1 MDRGEALRI
10 PQRLEGREARVQAE
24 IAVEIDHVRAGHG
37 DAGPLAIVQW
47 VAMRDD
53 HVEPVHGAALEE
65 ADENRARK
73 SAEGRGRP
81 VGRISCSG
89 KEKWIQT
96 ETEEGEPSG
105 PHKHASRDCHSILR
119 VPRPPAPSRAL
130 PRSLPLKLRPAERE
144 SDGQG

>member
-10 PQRLEGREARVQAE
+10 PQRLERREARVQAE

-37 DAGPLAIVQW
+37 DAGPLAIVQG

-73 SAEGRGRP
+73 GAEGRGRE
-81 VGRISCSG
+81 VGGVRRSG
-89 KEKWIQT
+89 KEKWI
-96 ETEEGEPSG
+96 EPQAEQREPARS
-105 PHKHASRDCHSILR
+105 HEHTSRYCHSILW
-119 VPRPPAPSRAL
+119 P
-130 PRSLPLKLRPAERE
+130 
-144 SDGQG
+144 